1 MAVKQRAASE
11 SVEPTTLTEDKP
23 VKRGRGRPK
32 GHAPSNVNGSPLMG
46 DGYIGPQDEKQQLIS
61 RLVRETIRTYKMPR
75 VQSDDEL
82 EQRLAEYFQHC
93 AETGERPTVE
103 QMAQCTGYTP
113 DTVYDWETGRRN
125 GFSPDTATIIKK
137 AKAFLRVFDAKM
149 VAEGALNPVVYIFRA
164 KNYYG
169 MKDQQDLVVAPQQP
183 LGPEPDADK
192 LASDYL
198 KALPAA
204 DDDLASDYPA
214 TI

>member
-11 SVEPTTLTEDKP
+11 TVELATLAEDKP

-46 DGYIGPQDEKQQLIS
+46 DGYTGPQDEKQQLIS
-61 RLVRETIRTYKMPR
+61 RCVAETMRTYLMPK
-75 VQSDDEL
+75 VKDDDEL
-82 EQRLAEYFQHC
+82 AQRFVEYFNTC
-93 AETGERPTVE
+93 ARTGERPTVE
-103 QMAQCTGYTP
+103 QMCQCTGYPISTIWN
-113 DTVYDWETGRRN
+113 WESGRTR
-125 GFSPDTATIIKK
+125 GFSSETSIIIKK
-137 AKAFLRVFDAKM
+137 AKEFLRVFDAKM

-192 LASDYL
+192 LAADYL

-204 DDDLASDYPA
+204 DDDQASDYSA